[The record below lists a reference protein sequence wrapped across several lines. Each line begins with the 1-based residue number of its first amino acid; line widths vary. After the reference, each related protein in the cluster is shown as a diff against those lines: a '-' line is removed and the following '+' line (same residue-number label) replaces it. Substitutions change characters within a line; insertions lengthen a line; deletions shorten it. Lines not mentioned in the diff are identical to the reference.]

1 MSRVR
6 MWTIRWKDPEKTEG
20 KIVRVKPYR
29 PYPDPPVVEGRITV
43 KRGVKVL

>member
-1 MSRVR
+1 MSGP
-6 MWTIRWKDPEKTEG
+6 MWELHWIKADKTEG
-20 KIVRVKPYR
+20 VIVRVKEYR